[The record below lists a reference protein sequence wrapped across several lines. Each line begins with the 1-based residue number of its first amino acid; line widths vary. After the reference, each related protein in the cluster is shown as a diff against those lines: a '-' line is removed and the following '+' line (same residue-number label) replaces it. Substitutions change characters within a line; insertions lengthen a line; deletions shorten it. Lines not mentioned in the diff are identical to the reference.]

1 MLFENNK
8 YSKWYIS
15 IINNAKN
22 RTTVLAYSEKHHI
35 VPKSIG
41 GLNNKENLVTLTAK
55 EHFVCH
61 LLLTKMLTGTAKQ
74 KMIYAFWQLSN
85 QTNTHQHRHKS
96 SSRMYELAR
105 KMFSEQHSTNM
116 KQNHPFLKEENR
128 KKHQLGVDKR
138 GPTAVK
144 GIKRSEETKEKLRNK
159 TWTEKAIQSRLSN
172 CLKNARDRKGSNW
185 SKSHRQSRLTVYLE
199 KNIDIATKVFELHDA
214 GLNNLQISKELQITW
229 DKVKYSLIHRQDFET
244 YNTEKVSMA

>member
-8 YSKWYIS
+8 YSRWYNS
-15 IINNAKN
+15 IVDNAKN
-22 RTTVLAYSEKHHI
+22 RTVLLDYSEKHHI

-41 GLNNKENLVTLTAK
+41 GTNNKENLVCLTAK

-61 LLLTKMLTGTAKQ
+61 LLLTKMLVGPAKQ

-85 QTNTHQHRHKS
+85 QTNIHQHRHKS
-96 SSRMYELAR
+96 SGRMYTLAR
-105 KMFSEQHSTNM
+105 KMFSEQHSANM

-128 KKHQLGVDKR
+128 KKHQLGVDRR

-159 TWTEKAIQSRLSN
+159 IWSNKAIESRLKN
-172 CLKNARDRKGSNW
+172 CLENANNRKGSTW
-185 SKSHRQSRLTVYLE
+185 TDTHRQSRLTSYLT

-229 DKVKYSLIHRQDFET
+229 DKVKYSLLHRRDFESHNLT
-244 YNTEKVSMA
+244 P

>member
-8 YSKWYIS
+8 YSRWYNS
-15 IINNAKN
+15 IVDNAKN
-22 RTTVLAYSEKHHI
+22 RTVLLDYSEKHHI

-41 GLNNKENLVTLTAK
+41 GTNNKENLVCLTAK

-61 LLLTKMLTGTAKQ
+61 LLLTKMLIGPAKQ
-74 KMIYAFWQLSN
+74 KMIYAFWHLSN
-85 QTNTHQHRHKS
+85 QTNIHQHRHKS
-96 SSRMYELAR
+96 SGRMYTLAR
-105 KMFSEQHSTNM
+105 KMFSEQHSANM

-128 KKHQLGVDKR
+128 KKHQLGVDRR

-159 TWTEKAIQSRLSN
+159 IWSNKAIESRLKN
-172 CLKNARDRKGSNW
+172 CLENANNRKGSTW
-185 SKSHRQSRLTVYLE
+185 TDTHRQSRLTSYLT

-229 DKVKYSLIHRQDFET
+229 DKVKYSLLHRRDFESHNLT
-244 YNTEKVSMA
+244 P

>member
-1 MLFENNK
+1 
-8 YSKWYIS
+8 
-15 IINNAKN
+15 
-22 RTTVLAYSEKHHI
+22 
-35 VPKSIG
+35 
-41 GLNNKENLVTLTAK
+41 
-55 EHFVCH
+55 
-61 LLLTKMLTGTAKQ
+61 
-74 KMIYAFWQLSN
+74 
-85 QTNTHQHRHKS
+85 
-96 SSRMYELAR
+96 
-105 KMFSEQHSTNM
+105 M

-185 SKSHRQSRLTVYLE
+185 SKSHRQSRLKVYLE

>member
-8 YSKWYIS
+8 YSRWYNS
-15 IINNAKN
+15 IVDNAKN
-22 RTTVLAYSEKHHI
+22 RTVLLDYSEKHHI

-41 GLNNKENLVTLTAK
+41 GTNNKENLVCLTAK

-61 LLLTKMLTGTAKQ
+61 LLLTKMLIGPAKQ

-85 QTNTHQHRHKS
+85 QTNIHQHRHKS
-96 SSRMYELAR
+96 SGRMYTLAR
-105 KMFSEQHSTNM
+105 KMFSEQHSANM

-128 KKHQLGVDKR
+128 KKHQLGVDRR

-159 TWTEKAIQSRLSN
+159 IWSNKAIESRLKN
-172 CLKNARDRKGSNW
+172 CLENANNRKGSTW
-185 SKSHRQSRLTVYLE
+185 TDTHRQSRLTSYLT

-229 DKVKYSLIHRQDFET
+229 DKVKYSLLHRRDFESHNLT
-244 YNTEKVSMA
+244 P